1 MKINQPVTNVETL
14 LPEGQFIYSSTD
26 LRGVIIEAN
35 EAFATISN
43 FTRDEMVGQ
52 SHHIVRHPDMPPE
65 AFADMWCDI
74 KAGRPWRG
82 IVKNRRK
89 DGGFY
94 WVVAN
99 VSPVREDGQVIGYQ
113 SVRARPTRDE
123 IATADSA
130 YRRIRAGDQS
140 ICIES
145 GRVVTNRPAWILKLF
160 SLRSQMGLAGLL
172 GLLPAIAAMSNQLGG
187 PALPDLLSLFVSS
200 VAMIYFLYFLLVYVP
215 RTTHDLDRTSDWIEH
230 VLSTG
235 DLRKR
240 LSLERRD
247 VIGRIGR
254 KADKFAS
261 SVQATVQGIA
271 DIAQQVAQATN
282 DVNSGVK
289 NSHSSALKQS
299 EATSSAA
306 AAIEQVTVSI
316 GEVAAHA
323 QTTME
328 TASHT
333 REVSRQG
340 TAITQNATRTIESLA
355 GAVHQ
360 SAEQVETLGQR
371 SEDIG
376 RVTVVI
382 KEIAGQTNLLA
393 LNAAIEAA
401 RAGEQGRGFAVVA
414 DEVRKLAERTTR
426 ATQEIAQMTQSIH
439 NETQHAVDCMR
450 SGAQQV
456 AEGVNLV
463 NATEESLCQINQAM
477 AKTTEMVEA
486 ISHATNEQQSAMIEL
501 AQNVERVANMT
512 EQNVVVVNQTSQT
525 VDYLNLVVARMRK
538 AVTQY
543 GV

>member
-200 VAMIYFLYFLLVYVP
+200 VAMIYFLYFLLHYLIAIKVEGKILFSNKVM
-215 RTTHDLDRTSDWIEH
+215 LGCSAGIFSAVILGN
-230 VLSTG
+230 VLI
-235 DLRKR
+235 DHIILRI
-240 LSLERRD
+240 LVVLLLC
-247 VIGRIGR
+247 G
-254 KADKFAS
+254 
-261 SVQATVQGIA
+261 
-271 DIAQQVAQATN
+271 
-282 DVNSGVK
+282 
-289 NSHSSALKQS
+289 
-299 EATSSAA
+299 
-306 AAIEQVTVSI
+306 
-316 GEVAAHA
+316 
-323 QTTME
+323 
-328 TASHT
+328 
-333 REVSRQG
+333 
-340 TAITQNATRTIESLA
+340 A
-355 GAVHQ
+355 GLIH
-360 SAEQVETLGQR
+360 EEKTLGILKRFWR
-371 SEDIG
+371 SN
-376 RVTVVI
+376 R
-382 KEIAGQTNLLA
+382 
-393 LNAAIEAA
+393 
-401 RAGEQGRGFAVVA
+401 
-414 DEVRKLAERTTR
+414 
-426 ATQEIAQMTQSIH
+426 
-439 NETQHAVDCMR
+439 
-450 SGAQQV
+450 
-456 AEGVNLV
+456 
-463 NATEESLCQINQAM
+463 
-477 AKTTEMVEA
+477 
-486 ISHATNEQQSAMIEL
+486 
-501 AQNVERVANMT
+501 
-512 EQNVVVVNQTSQT
+512 
-525 VDYLNLVVARMRK
+525 
-538 AVTQY
+538 
-543 GV
+543 